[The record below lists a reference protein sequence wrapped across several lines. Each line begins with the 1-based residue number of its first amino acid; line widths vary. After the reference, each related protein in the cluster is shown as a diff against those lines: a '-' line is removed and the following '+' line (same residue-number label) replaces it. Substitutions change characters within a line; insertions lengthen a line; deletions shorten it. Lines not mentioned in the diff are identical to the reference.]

1 MKFIWAKEQL
11 NRNTL
16 LSFCLKIDK
25 KCDVLKLCAVDFYQV
40 YVDGKL
46 ASYGPSRTASGFSCL
61 REIPLEDAKEILIK
75 VAYYGKPCTSCDYQL
90 PFFGAEVF
98 DKDVLVYDTDDF
110 VCKSLPYHRDDMPS
124 YVPQRGFIE
133 YFDLTKNQVIKY
145 STEEV
150 LSPQIIYGRNDNGDY
165 RKLTFNYV
173 KTDDFCGF
181 DKVKDVCWD
190 KDKDHCQELI
200 VNDFKKYVVDKTQNG
215 FCYDYYTLNE
225 EHTGFITLKIS
236 ANEETEFFVVFDEH
250 TPDGKWI
257 LGRCDCNDIIGV
269 KVNKGEHYVISFEP
283 YAFKH
288 LKIIY
293 EQGVKVMPEMI
304 TFENKKPITL
314 ALNGDQT
321 LEKVFNAAVN
331 TFKQNSVDIFYD
343 CPGRERAG
351 WLCDSYFMA
360 KAERLLFGDND
371 IERAFLENYIISN
384 TPELPNKMI
393 PMCFPSEHPSGT
405 YIPNWAMW
413 FNIEVA
419 DYFRRTG
426 DMNLPDMAKS
436 KVYGIIEFFD
446 KYLNEYGLLE
456 NLESW
461 VFIEWSISNNDEYKE
476 CVSFPTNMVYAYMLK
491 QVGALYNDKELIDR
505 GNKIGQ
511 TIMDLS
517 FNGKF
522 FADNAIRKDG
532 KLVRCDE
539 HISETCQYYALF
551 TGLKPNE
558 QFSNMMKKEFGPM
571 RESEYL
577 EVGKSNMFIG
587 NFLRF
592 FYLLEEKEYERVI
605 EEVKN
610 CFSIMADTTGT
621 LWELNR
627 PTASCNHGFASSVLV
642 VITASLFGYKESSKH
657 RFEKYENQ
665 IGDKKLTLTEA

>member
-11 NRNTL
+11 SRNTL
-16 LSFCLKIDK
+16 LSFYLKINK
-25 KCDVLKLCAVDFYQV
+25 KCSVLKLCAVDFYQV
-40 YVDGKL
+40 YVDGEL
-46 ASYGPSRTASGFSCL
+46 ASYGPSRAASGYSCL
-61 REIPLEDAKEILIK
+61 RELPLDNAKEILIK
-75 VAYYGKPCTSCDYQL
+75 VVHYGKPCTSCDYQS

-98 DKDVLVYDTDDF
+98 NEDGLVYDTDDF
-110 VCKSLPYHRDDMPS
+110 VCYSLPYHREDMPS
-124 YVPQRGFIE
+124 YVPQRGFVE
-133 YFDLTKNQVIKY
+133 YFDLTKTKVINY
-145 STEEV
+145 STEKV
-150 LSPQIIYGRNDNGDY
+150 CSPKIIYGRYDNGDY
-165 RKLTFNYV
+165 RKVALDYARTGV
-173 KTDDFCGF
+173 FCGF

-190 KDKDHCQELI
+190 KDKDHYQELLL
-200 VNDFKKYVVDKTQNG
+200 NDFKKYVVDKTQSG
-215 FCYDYYTLNE
+215 FYYDYYTLKE

-236 ANEETEFFVVFDEH
+236 AEKETEFFVVFDEH

-269 KVNKGEHYVISFEP
+269 KVNKGEHYIISFEP

-293 EQGVKVMPEMI
+293 QQGVKAIPEII
-304 TFENKKPITL
+304 TFENKKPITFSII
-314 ALNGDQT
+314 GDKT
-321 LEKVFNAAVN
+321 LKKIFNAAVN

-360 KAERLLFGDND
+360 KSEKLLYGNND
-371 IERAFLENYIISN
+371 IEHAFLENYVIGD
-384 TPELPNKMI
+384 TPELPDKMI
-393 PMCFPSEHPSGT
+393 PMCFPGEHPSGT

-413 FNIEVA
+413 FNVEIA
-419 DYFRRTG
+419 DYYKRTG
-426 DMNLPDMAKS
+426 DMELPYAAKS

-476 CVSFPTNMVYAYMLK
+476 GVSFPSNMLYSYMLK
-491 QVGALYNDKELIDR
+491 EIGALYNDEELIKR
-505 GNKIGQ
+505 GNKIGK
-511 TIMDLS
+511 TIIDLS

-522 FADNAIRKDG
+522 FIDNAVRKDG

-539 HISETCQYYALF
+539 HTSETCQYYALF

-558 QFSNMMKKEFGPM
+558 QFSDMMKKEFGPM
-571 RESEYL
+571 RENKYL
-577 EVGKSNMFIG
+577 EIGKSNMFIG

-592 FYLLEEKEYERVI
+592 FWLLEEKEYNRVVD
-605 EEVKN
+605 EVKK
-610 CFSIMADTTGT
+610 CFSVMADTTGT

-627 PTASCNHGFASSVLV
+627 PTASCNHGFASSVS
-642 VITASLFGYKESSKH
+642 VIMMASLFGYNERVKN
-657 RFEKYENQ
+657 RFDRYEYQN
-665 IGDKKLTLTEA
+665 GYEKLTLTEN